1 MALADLIARLE
12 HDADARIAELTAK
25 AEAEARSI
33 LAEASRVKETL
44 RTTELG
50 QRRAARQARLEREL
64 AEREPGRAAH
74 HSTPGNASWP
84 GSGALLVER
93 RPKRAPFGGGAS
105 TTGIGGGAS

>member
-1 MALADLIARLE
+1 MTAGAHRRDERAEVRVEGGRL
-12 HDADARIAELTAK
+12 DRGAEG
-25 AEAEARSI
+25 ERG
-33 LAEASRVKETL
+33 R
-44 RTTELG
+44 G
-50 QRRAARQARLEREL
+50 QRHEHAPVGVELERER

-74 HSTPGNASWP
+74 HSTPGSASWP